1 MAYLLKDNSN
11 VFPQL
16 PDGYYTGK
24 TYKYGGETYAIV
36 TRSISDAKKYKTKK
50 AAENACNKL
59 YESVCNY
66 VFKVVDERGEPGYD
80 YVKNTLD

>member
-1 MAYLLKDNSN
+1 MTMRIARYKKCNLYQTCSQLK
-11 VFPQL
+11 
-16 PDGYYTGK
+16 
-24 TYKYGGETYAIV
+24 I
-36 TRSISDAKKYKTKK
+36 TKK